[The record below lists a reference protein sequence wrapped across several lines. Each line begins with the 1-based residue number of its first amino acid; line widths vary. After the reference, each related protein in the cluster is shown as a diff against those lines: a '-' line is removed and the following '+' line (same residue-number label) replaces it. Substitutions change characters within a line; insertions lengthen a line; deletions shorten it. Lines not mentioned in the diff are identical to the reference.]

1 MGSINQIF
9 HFFNLESILQFD
21 IGFMILVRKAKLKDN
36 LTINNQSDNPLQS
49 IKKFIWRSFDDLVL
63 SLKNKNASVID
74 MVHII
79 ENL

>member
-1 MGSINQIF
+1 
-9 HFFNLESILQFD
+9 
-21 IGFMILVRKAKLKDN
+21 MILVRKAKLKDN

-63 SLKNKNASVID
+63 SLKNKNALVID